1 MKVKDLIEKLK
12 AFDPEMLVVTRGL
25 DEEGFA
31 DIYNLEIVSV
41 QERTSEAAKQA
52 LGEYKKAGDD
62 ADSTRLAAVLV
73 DHD

>member
-1 MKVKDLIEKLK
+1 MKVKDLIEKLR

-41 QERTSEAAKQA
+41 QERTSEAARQA

-62 ADSTRLAAVLV
+62 ADSTRLTAVLV